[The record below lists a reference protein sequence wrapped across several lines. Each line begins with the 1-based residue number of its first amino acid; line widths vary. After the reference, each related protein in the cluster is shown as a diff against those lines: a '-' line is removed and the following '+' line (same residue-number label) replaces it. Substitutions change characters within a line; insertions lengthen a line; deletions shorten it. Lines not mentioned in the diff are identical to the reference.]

1 MGLLANLK
9 LVFIAKLLSNRH
21 AQMKIWITVLILAVM
36 LDFSAQARRTGTWMV
51 DSDGKKY
58 WIQSKEEARR
68 TGKWMVDSDGKKYWI
83 QSKEEDAL
91 NKPTQL
97 KAIINDESKKIRGY
111 RRGASSMIK
120 NNK

>member
-1 MGLLANLK
+1 
-9 LVFIAKLLSNRH
+9 
-21 AQMKIWITVLILAVM
+21 M
-36 LDFSAQARRTGTWMV
+36 LDFSAQARRTGKWMV

-68 TGKWMVDSDGKKYWI
+68 TGKWMVDSEGRRTGFNLKK
-83 QSKEEDAL
+83 K
-91 NKPTQL
+91 L

-120 NNK
+120 NNKRKTTFLSRSRNLKANGHGSKNNSFSENMTAFREK